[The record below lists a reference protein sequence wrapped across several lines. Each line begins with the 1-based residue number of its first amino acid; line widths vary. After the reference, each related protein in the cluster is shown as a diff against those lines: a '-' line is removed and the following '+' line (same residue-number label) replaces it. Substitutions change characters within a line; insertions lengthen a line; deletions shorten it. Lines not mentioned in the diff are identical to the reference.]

1 MTQFIKLQK
10 FYNARMAENAASDA
24 KYEIKIN
31 TMNGYMHFLKFQTT
45 DVPVFSFFIIVMDR
59 KLFLSL
65 KKRTS
70 THLIIQ

>member
-10 FYNARMAENAASDA
+10 FYNSRMAENAASDA

-59 KLFLSL
+59 KLFLLL

>member
-10 FYNARMAENAASDA
+10 FYNSRMAENAASDA

>member
-10 FYNARMAENAASDA
+10 FYNARMAENAASDG

-45 DVPVFSFFIIVMDR
+45 DVPVGEIFVIVMDR
-59 KLFLSL
+59 KPFLSL
-65 KKRTS
+65 KKRTLI
-70 THLIIQ
+70 HQIIQ

>member
-1 MTQFIKLQK
+1 
-10 FYNARMAENAASDA
+10 MAENAASDA